1 MSKCAALLVEQTI
14 TTIAFSVTQMTT
26 EDDFSISQH
35 ISKMKTECE
44 KKKPNISMLQDKMK
58 RTDRERDVYIK
69 ERTTQEILIQKN
81 FDWIWD
87 HFRENT
93 D

>member
-1 MSKCAALLVEQTI
+1 
-14 TTIAFSVTQMTT
+14 MTT

-69 ERTTQEILIQKN
+69 ERTTQEILIQYPALRLLA
-81 FDWIWD
+81 IV
-87 HFRENT
+87 RLT
-93 D
+93 YCI